1 MKPIETESWAPFAI
15 GELFDV
21 VKGTRLTKAAMLPG
35 DIRFIGSSA
44 MNNGVTAYIGND
56 EHLHSANTITVC
68 YNGSVGES
76 FYQDEPFWASDDVN
90 VLYPKFDLTRNI
102 ALFITPLLREVGHG
116 YSYIDKWKQ
125 DVMASDSILLPVCD
139 DGSPDWLRMDTFMTD
154 VIGDV
159 DVYISKVTE
168 AIDVRHPVNRSGWRE
183 FYIGELFRVE
193 KGSRLTKADMRPG
206 DTPFIG
212 ATLENNGI
220 TAHIGNTE
228 HVHPGGIMTVAYDGQ
243 KAMGKAFYQPVPFWA
258 SDSINVLYPNFEL
271 TDNIALFL
279 IPLFWE
285 ASKPFS
291 YDDKWGKEAMART
304 TIPLPADVTGNPNWE
319 LIEEMSASWR
329 ASASSTLDAFLE
341 AISAETG

>member
-1 MKPIETESWAPFAI
+1 MKLIDIANWSSFAI
-15 GELFDV
+15 GELFNV

-44 MNNGVTAYIGND
+44 INNGVTGYIGND
-56 EHLHSANTITVC
+56 EHLHPANTITVC

-90 VLYPKFDLTRNI
+90 VLYPKFDMTRNI
-102 ALFITPLLREVGHG
+102 ALFITPLLRTVGRR

-125 DVMASDSILLPVCD
+125 NTMVSDLIPLPVCD
-139 DGSPDWLRMDTFMTD
+139 DGLPDWSHMDAVMAKVTE
-154 VIGDV
+154 DV
-159 DVYISKVTE
+159 DVYVSKISGSIE
-168 AIDVRHPVNRSGWRE
+168 NRHPIDRSGWRE
-183 FYIGELFRVE
+183 FRIGELFRVE
-193 KGSRLTKADMRPG
+193 KGSRLTKADMVPG
-206 DTPFIG
+206 STPFIG

-228 HVHPGGIMTVAYDGQ
+228 HVHPGGLMTVAYDGQ

-271 TDNIALFL
+271 DENIALFL

-291 YDDKWGKEAMART
+291 YDDKWGKEAMERT
-304 TIPLPADVTGNPNWE
+304 MIPLPANEAGNPDWQQ
-319 LIEEMSASWR
+319 IEKMSASR
-329 ASASSTLDAFLE
+329 KASASLTLDTFLDAVSIE
-341 AISAETG
+341 S